1 MEDRQRNPYN
11 GLLLNNTS
19 GKLLLKGPITIFEGN
34 SYGGETELP
43 NLTPGV
49 DSVIRYSMAL
59 DITVDWKQNP
69 ENSSYTSIKTV
80 AGATEVSRKLKRT
93 TSYTINN
100 RGSSRREMILYVRDI
115 PGWEIADKSALWR
128 TENNFNRFRLPLP
141 AGGKTEFTVEQ
152 FRIIAESI
160 NLNPA
165 NWQQISAIIASAALD
180 EKQKKQWRK
189 AVELKQS
196 LTTVERECKRLE
208 RAVQVA
214 IDNQSRTR
222 SNMGRIDRN
231 TEFFQQLTKRL
242 AEESMT
248 IDKLQREVVEAQGQA
263 DNSRRELEEYLNKLE
278 F

>member
-1 MEDRQRNPYN
+1 MLFSFRW
-11 GLLLNNTS
+11 LLLEYAVRS
-19 GKLLLKGPITIFEGN
+19 LFRRFGKNFFIFFIL
-34 SYGGETELP
+34 SFLIFI
-43 NLTPGV
+43 LS
-49 DSVIRYSMAL
+49 SVLM
-59 DITVDWKQNP
+59 
-69 ENSSYTSIKTV
+69 
-80 AGATEVSRKLKRT
+80 
-93 TSYTINN
+93 
-100 RGSSRREMILYVRDI
+100 
-115 PGWEIADKSALWR
+115 
-128 TENNFNRFRLPLP
+128 
-141 AGGKTEFTVEQ
+141 
-152 FRIIAESI
+152 IAESI

-196 LTTVERECKRLE
+196 LTSGERECKRLE

-263 DNSRRELEEYLNKLE
+263 DNSRRELEAYLNNLQ